1 MASTSKGIAP
11 DRLTGIFDSQYIPAG
26 PISGLRI
33 YAFIVQED
41 DTVISLLKGG
51 DASLVGTTGYVL
63 TDYTTSMGLDT
74 VTLKKGA
81 LLTAPQGEIF
91 TEMTVSAAGAIIGY
105 K

>member
-11 DRLTGIFDSQYIPAG
+11 DRLTGIFGSQYIPAG
-26 PISGLRI
+26 PISGLRV

-51 DASLVGTTGYVL
+51 DASLIGTPGYVL
-63 TDYTTSMGLDT
+63 TEYNTSMGLDT

-81 LLTAPQGEIF
+81 LLTAPEGEIF
-91 TEMTVSAAGAIIGY
+91 TEMTVSAGGAIIGY

>member
-11 DRLTGIFDSQYIPAG
+11 DRLTGIFCSQYIPAG
-26 PISGLRI
+26 PISGLRV

-51 DASLVGTTGYVL
+51 DASLIGTTGYVL
-63 TDYTTSMGLDT
+63 TEYNTSMGLDT

-81 LLTAPQGEIF
+81 LLTAPEGEIF
-91 TEMTVSAAGAIIGY
+91 TEMTVSAGGAIIGY